1 MLELDKKKHKIS
13 QFLVH
18 FRGWIQAVATILTN
32 IHLPN
37 FFKGEI
43 YRGDA
48 KTVCVPGLNCYSC
61 PAASGACPI
70 GALQAVIGSSKFK
83 FSYYITGF
91 LILLGVLLGRFI
103 CGFLCPFG
111 WFQELLHKIPTKKIS
126 TKKLKGLT
134 YIKYAVLL
142 FMVVLMPMFITND
155 VSLITFVPF
164 AIIVLSMSE
173 KEHLIIPVVVMQ
185 TIAANLGSMLM
196 PMGNPQN
203 LYLYAKSGMS
213 LGTFVEIM
221 LPFTI
226 ASLLGILISMFFIKQ
241 HAIVIDRNDHAVK
254 LPKKQIILY
263 SIAFVLCLLNVAKLL
278 DIRILFVIIL
288 VLFLLVS
295 RKTLLHVDYALLGT
309 FIGFFVFIGNM
320 ERVPAFQS
328 FLESIITGRE
338 TYIAIGASQII
349 SNVPTALLLSGFT
362 TNYKALIIGTNLG
375 GLGTLIASM
384 ASLISYRQITAA
396 DASCRKKYILIFTVF
411 NLVFLAILYQIR

>member
-1 MLELDKKKHKIS
+1 MKKILAFIKRETVLMVSLVLAILS
-13 QFLVH
+13 MFLVH
-18 FRGWIQAVATILTN
+18 PDRKYISYIDWHSITLLFCLMAVMAGFKETGLFRTIGN
-32 IHLPN
+32 
-37 FFKGEI
+37 
-43 YRGDA
+43 
-48 KTVCVPGLNCYSC
+48 
-61 PAASGACPI
+61 
-70 GALQAVIGSSKFK
+70 ALLAHVHTTRQL
-83 FSYYITGF
+83 F
-91 LILLGVLLGRFI
+91 LVLVLL
-103 CGFLCPFG
+103 PFV
-111 WFQELLHKIPTKKIS
+111 FS
-126 TKKLKGLT
+126 
-134 YIKYAVLL
+134 
-142 FMVVLMPMFITND
+142 MFITND

-173 KEHLIIPVVVMQ
+173 KEHLIIPVVMMQ

-221 LPFTI
+221 LPYTI

-241 HAIVIDRNDHAVK
+241 HAIVIDRDDHAVK

-338 TYIAIGASQII
+338 TYIAIGDHRPDQPDHQQRANRPFAVRIYNKLQSTYHRHKPRRARHTHCFDGKPDLLQANCPGI
-349 SNVPTALLLSGFT
+349 SGQKGEIFSVVYGCECGVSGW
-362 TNYKALIIGTNLG
+362 IDGIVCD
-375 GLGTLIASM
+375 
-384 ASLISYRQITAA
+384 SL
-396 DASCRKKYILIFTVF
+396 D
-411 NLVFLAILYQIR
+411 

>member
-1 MLELDKKKHKIS
+1 MVSLVLAILS
-13 QFLVH
+13 MFLVH
-18 FRGWIQAVATILTN
+18 PDRKYISYIDWHSITLLFCLMAVMAGFKETGLFRTIGN
-32 IHLPN
+32 
-37 FFKGEI
+37 
-43 YRGDA
+43 
-48 KTVCVPGLNCYSC
+48 
-61 PAASGACPI
+61 
-70 GALQAVIGSSKFK
+70 ALLAHVHTTRQL
-83 FSYYITGF
+83 F
-91 LILLGVLLGRFI
+91 LVLVLL
-103 CGFLCPFG
+103 PFV
-111 WFQELLHKIPTKKIS
+111 FS
-126 TKKLKGLT
+126 
-134 YIKYAVLL
+134 
-142 FMVVLMPMFITND
+142 MFITND

-196 PMGNPQN
+196 P
-203 LYLYAKSGMS
+203 Y
-213 LGTFVEIM
+213 
-221 LPFTI
+221 TI

-254 LPKKQIILY
+254 LPKRQIILY

-384 ASLISYRQITAA
+384 ASLISYKQIA
-396 DASCRKKYILIFTVF
+396 REYPGKKGKYFLWFTIV
-411 NLVFLAILYQIR
+411 NVVFLAGLMGMYSLIS

>member
-1 MLELDKKKHKIS
+1 MVSLVLAILS
-13 QFLVH
+13 MFLVH
-18 FRGWIQAVATILTN
+18 PDRKYISYIDWHSITLLFCLMTVMAGFKETGLFRTIGN
-32 IHLPN
+32 
-37 FFKGEI
+37 
-43 YRGDA
+43 
-48 KTVCVPGLNCYSC
+48 
-61 PAASGACPI
+61 
-70 GALQAVIGSSKFK
+70 ALLAHVRTTRQL
-83 FSYYITGF
+83 F
-91 LILLGVLLGRFI
+91 LVLVLL
-103 CGFLCPFG
+103 PFV
-111 WFQELLHKIPTKKIS
+111 FS
-126 TKKLKGLT
+126 
-134 YIKYAVLL
+134 
-142 FMVVLMPMFITND
+142 MFITND
-155 VSLITFVPF
+155 VSLIV
-164 AIIVLSMSE
+164 VLSMSE

-203 LYLYAKSGMS
+203 LYLYAQSGMS

-221 LPFTI
+221 LPYTI

-241 HAIVIDRNDHAVK
+241 HAIVIDRNDQPVK
-254 LPKKQIILY
+254 LPKRQIILY
-263 SIAFVLCLLNVAKLL
+263 SIAFMLCLLNVAKLL
-278 DIRILFVIIL
+278 DIRILFAIIL

-384 ASLISYRQITAA
+384 ASLISYKQIAREYP
-396 DASCRKKYILIFTVF
+396 DKKGKYFLWFTIV
-411 NLVFLAILYQIR
+411 NMVFLAGLMGLYAIL

>member
-1 MLELDKKKHKIS
+1 
-13 QFLVH
+13 
-18 FRGWIQAVATILTN
+18 
-32 IHLPN
+32 
-37 FFKGEI
+37 
-43 YRGDA
+43 
-48 KTVCVPGLNCYSC
+48 
-61 PAASGACPI
+61 
-70 GALQAVIGSSKFK
+70 
-83 FSYYITGF
+83 
-91 LILLGVLLGRFI
+91 
-103 CGFLCPFG
+103 
-111 WFQELLHKIPTKKIS
+111 
-126 TKKLKGLT
+126 
-134 YIKYAVLL
+134 
-142 FMVVLMPMFITND
+142 
-155 VSLITFVPF
+155 
-164 AIIVLSMSE
+164 
-173 KEHLIIPVVVMQ
+173 
-185 TIAANLGSMLM
+185 
-196 PMGNPQN
+196 
-203 LYLYAKSGMS
+203 MS

-221 LPFTI
+221 LPYTI

-384 ASLISYRQITAA
+384 ASLISYKQIA
-396 DASCRKKYILIFTVF
+396 REYPGKKGKYFLWFTVV
-411 NLVFLAILYQIR
+411 NVVFLAGLMGMYSLIS

>member
-1 MLELDKKKHKIS
+1 MKKILAFIKRETVLMVSLVLAILS
-13 QFLVH
+13 MFLVH
-18 FRGWIQAVATILTN
+18 PDRKYISYIDWHSITLLFCLMAVMAGFKETGLFRTIGN
-32 IHLPN
+32 
-37 FFKGEI
+37 
-43 YRGDA
+43 
-48 KTVCVPGLNCYSC
+48 
-61 PAASGACPI
+61 
-70 GALQAVIGSSKFK
+70 ALLAHVHTTRQL
-83 FSYYITGF
+83 F
-91 LILLGVLLGRFI
+91 LVLVLL
-103 CGFLCPFG
+103 PFV
-111 WFQELLHKIPTKKIS
+111 FS
-126 TKKLKGLT
+126 
-134 YIKYAVLL
+134 
-142 FMVVLMPMFITND
+142 MFITND

-173 KEHLIIPVVVMQ
+173 KEHLIIPVVMMQ

-241 HAIVIDRNDHAVK
+241 HAIVIDRDDNAVK

-295 RKTLLHVDYALLGT
+295 RT

-384 ASLISYRQITAA
+384 ASLISYKQIA
-396 DASCRKKYILIFTVF
+396 REYPGKKGKYFLWFTVV
-411 NLVFLAILYQIR
+411 NVVFLAGLMGMYSLTS

>member
-1 MLELDKKKHKIS
+1 MKKILAFIKRETVLMVS
-13 QFLVH
+13 LVLAGLSMFLVH
-18 FRGWIQAVATILTN
+18 PDRKYI
-32 IHLPN
+32 
-37 FFKGEI
+37 
-43 YRGDA
+43 
-48 KTVCVPGLNCYSC
+48 
-61 PAASGACPI
+61 
-70 GALQAVIGSSKFK
+70 
-83 FSYYITGF
+83 SYIDWHSIT
-91 LILLGVLLGRFI
+91 
-103 CGFLCPFG
+103 
-111 WFQELLHKIPTKKIS
+111 
-126 TKKLKGLT
+126 
-134 YIKYAVLL
+134 LL
-142 FMVVLMPMFITND
+142 FCLMAVMAGFKETGLFRTIGNALLAHVHTTRQLFLVL
-155 VSLITFVPF
+155 VLITFVPF

-221 LPFTI
+221 LPYTI

-241 HAIVIDRNDHAVK
+241 HAIVIDRNDNAVK

-263 SIAFVLCLLNVAKLL
+263 SIAFLLCLLNVAKLL

-384 ASLISYRQITAA
+384 ASLISYKQIA
-396 DASCRKKYILIFTVF
+396 REYPGKKGKYFLWFTVV
-411 NLVFLAILYQIR
+411 NVVFLAGLMGMYSLTS

>member
-1 MLELDKKKHKIS
+1 MKKILAFIKRETVLMVSLVLAILS
-13 QFLVH
+13 MFLVH
-18 FRGWIQAVATILTN
+18 PDRKYISYIDWHSITLLFCLMAVMAGFKETGLFRTIGN
-32 IHLPN
+32 
-37 FFKGEI
+37 
-43 YRGDA
+43 
-48 KTVCVPGLNCYSC
+48 
-61 PAASGACPI
+61 
-70 GALQAVIGSSKFK
+70 ALLAHVHTTRQL
-83 FSYYITGF
+83 F
-91 LILLGVLLGRFI
+91 LVLVLL
-103 CGFLCPFG
+103 PFV
-111 WFQELLHKIPTKKIS
+111 FS
-126 TKKLKGLT
+126 
-134 YIKYAVLL
+134 
-142 FMVVLMPMFITND
+142 MFITND

-203 LYLYAKSGMS
+203 LS

-221 LPFTI
+221 LPYTI

-254 LPKKQIILY
+254 LPKRQIILY

-384 ASLISYRQITAA
+384 ASLISYKQIA
-396 DASCRKKYILIFTVF
+396 REYPGKKGKYFLWFTIV
-411 NLVFLAILYQIR
+411 NVVFLAGLMGMYSLIS

>member
-1 MLELDKKKHKIS
+1 M
-13 QFLVH
+13 
-18 FRGWIQAVATILTN
+18 
-32 IHLPN
+32 
-37 FFKGEI
+37 
-43 YRGDA
+43 
-48 KTVCVPGLNCYSC
+48 
-61 PAASGACPI
+61 
-70 GALQAVIGSSKFK
+70 
-83 FSYYITGF
+83 
-91 LILLGVLLGRFI
+91 
-103 CGFLCPFG
+103 
-111 WFQELLHKIPTKKIS
+111 
-126 TKKLKGLT
+126 
-134 YIKYAVLL
+134 
-142 FMVVLMPMFITND
+142 
-155 VSLITFVPF
+155 
-164 AIIVLSMSE
+164 
-173 KEHLIIPVVVMQ
+173 MQ

-241 HAIVIDRNDHAVK
+241 HAIVIDRDDHAVK

-384 ASLISYRQITAA
+384 ASLISYKQIA
-396 DASCRKKYILIFTVF
+396 REYPGKKGKYFLWFTVV
-411 NLVFLAILYQIR
+411 NVVFLAGLMGMYSLTS

>member
-1 MLELDKKKHKIS
+1 
-13 QFLVH
+13 
-18 FRGWIQAVATILTN
+18 
-32 IHLPN
+32 
-37 FFKGEI
+37 
-43 YRGDA
+43 
-48 KTVCVPGLNCYSC
+48 
-61 PAASGACPI
+61 
-70 GALQAVIGSSKFK
+70 
-83 FSYYITGF
+83 
-91 LILLGVLLGRFI
+91 
-103 CGFLCPFG
+103 
-111 WFQELLHKIPTKKIS
+111 
-126 TKKLKGLT
+126 
-134 YIKYAVLL
+134 
-142 FMVVLMPMFITND
+142 
-155 VSLITFVPF
+155 
-164 AIIVLSMSE
+164 
-173 KEHLIIPVVVMQ
+173 
-185 TIAANLGSMLM
+185 
-196 PMGNPQN
+196 
-203 LYLYAKSGMS
+203 MS

-221 LPFTI
+221 LPYTI

-241 HAIVIDRNDHAVK
+241 HAIVIDRNDNAVK

-263 SIAFVLCLLNVAKLL
+263 SIAFLLCLLNVAKLL

-384 ASLISYRQITAA
+384 ASLISYKQIA
-396 DASCRKKYILIFTVF
+396 REYPGKKGKYFLWFTVV
-411 NLVFLAILYQIR
+411 NVVFLAGLMGMYSLTS